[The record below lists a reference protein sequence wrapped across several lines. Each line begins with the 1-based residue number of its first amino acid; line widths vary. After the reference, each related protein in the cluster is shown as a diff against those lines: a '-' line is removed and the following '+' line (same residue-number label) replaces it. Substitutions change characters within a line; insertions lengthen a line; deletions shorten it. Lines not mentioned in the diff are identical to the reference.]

1 MIRDKVLANSIMGLK
16 RLKNSVNGNPRWEV
30 TLEMMESA
38 PWVAKTSADSNIGC
52 TIDNSEYRDVP
63 VWVTFNGRGSII
75 DVSVAGG
82 GRS

>member
-1 MIRDKVLANSIMGLK
+1 MIRDKVLANRITELK
-16 RLKNSVNGNPRWEV
+16 RLKNSFNGNPRWEV
-30 TLEMMESA
+30 TLEMIA
-38 PWVAKTSADSNIGC
+38 GDPWVAKTSADSNIGC
-52 TIDNSEYRDVP
+52 TIDNSEYRDRP